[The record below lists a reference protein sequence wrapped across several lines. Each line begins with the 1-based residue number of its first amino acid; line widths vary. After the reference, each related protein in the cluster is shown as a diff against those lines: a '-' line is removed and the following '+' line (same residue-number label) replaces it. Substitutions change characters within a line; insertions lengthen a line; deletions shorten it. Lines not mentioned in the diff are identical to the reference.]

1 MGAVADRGARHR
13 HRAGPSL
20 FASIVEHLL
29 DWAEPTIRSVCQ
41 EVWREARPRGLEIED
56 LYQEGRI
63 AVFQAAEEIAAAS
76 DHAAMVATVVRC
88 QAVDAL
94 RLLADWDTVTP
105 GDEEDAPPEDETPM
119 AAG

>member
-1 MGAVADRGARHR
+1 
-13 HRAGPSL
+13 L
-20 FASIVEHLL
+20 IE
-29 DWAEPTIRSVCQ
+29 WAEPIIREVCQ

-63 AVFQAAEEIAAAS
+63 AVFQAAREIAAAT

-88 QAVDAL
+88 QALDAL
-94 RLLADWDTVTP
+94 RLLADWDTP
-105 GDEEDAPPEDETPM
+105 PQADEEDESPQAETPL

>member
-1 MGAVADRGARHR
+1 MAANTQSPVPDSRPARL
-13 HRAGPSL
+13 SL
-20 FASIVEHLL
+20 FASKIEHMIE
-29 DWAEPTIRSVCQ
+29 WAEPIIREVCQ

-63 AVFQAAEEIAAAS
+63 AVFQAAREIASAT

-94 RLLADWDTVTP
+94 RLLADWDTP
-105 GDEEDAPPEDETPM
+105 PQADEEEQPPEDEAPI